1 MKQEILAAR
10 DVGPNSKQMTQPSM
24 LEHSPYDR
32 KRERRMEITDAV
44 TRC

>member
-10 DVGPNSKQMTQPSM
+10 DVGPNSKQMTQLSM

-32 KRERRMEITDAV
+32 KSERRMEITDAV